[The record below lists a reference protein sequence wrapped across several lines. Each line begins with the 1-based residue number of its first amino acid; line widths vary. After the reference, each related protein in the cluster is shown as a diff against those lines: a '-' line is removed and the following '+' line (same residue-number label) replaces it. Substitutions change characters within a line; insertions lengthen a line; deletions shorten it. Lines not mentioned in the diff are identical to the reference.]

1 MPESAFLRK
10 KWTVFFFTAVAVIVI
25 DQITKAVIMSRLYPN
40 DLIEV
45 VPGLFNIVYYRNTGA
60 AFGIF
65 RGVSA
70 IKTLFLITVTGAA
83 LIFIA
88 FMIRRCEDLFT
99 TLTLSLI
106 AGGAVGNLIDRLV
119 SGSVLDFLDF
129 YAGSYHWPAFNV
141 ADSAITTGVVSTILI
156 FSLKKPKRPA

>member
-10 KWTVFFFTAVAVIVI
+10 KWTVFFFTALAVIVI
-25 DQITKAVIMSRLYPN
+25 DRITKAVIMNRLYPN
-40 DLIEV
+40 ELIEV

-65 RGVSA
+65 RGGSSFK
-70 IKTLFLITVTGAA
+70 IFFLIIVTGAA

-88 FMIRRCEDLFT
+88 FMVRRCEDLT
-99 TLTLSLI
+99 ATLALSLI

-119 SGSVLDFLDF
+119 SGSVLDFLDL
-129 YAGSYHWPAFNV
+129 YAGNFHWPAFNV